1 MADTKKRFTL
11 GNTTVNLG
19 EIEKT
24 GGLIGCR
31 YNTYPYCANQITR
44 YEITDIPQTCA
55 YHTRTITVTGC
66 HGVTLPRTTTWMI
79 PTDRIRTAEL
89 TPQELTPQLRTV
101 ELTPQL
107 RIEEIAG
114 LKEQLKEDLQA
125 VEAHEAV
132 VRSAEVPQTMEE
144 MNLVEEKLKDSLAE
158 VQKLKEALGA
168 QK

>member
-24 GGLIGCR
+24 VGFCR
-31 YNTYPYCANQITR
+31 AYNTYPYCADRITG
-44 YEITDIPQTCA
+44 YITDIQQFCIYQTVNV
-55 YHTRTITVTGC
+55 TITVCKYTADITLTGC
-66 HGVTLPRTTTWMI
+66 LGVTLPRTTTLA
-79 PTDRIRTAEL
+79 TDRI
-89 TPQELTPQLRTV
+89 RTV

-132 VRSAEVPQTMEE
+132 VRSAEVPQTLEE

-158 VQKLKEALGA
+158 VQKLKEDLAA

>member
-31 YNTYPYCANQITR
+31 VYNTYPYCANQITR
-44 YEITDIPQTCA
+44 YEIPDITQLCR
-55 YHTRTITVTGC
+55 YHTMDITITGC
-66 HGVTLPRTTTWMI
+66 HGVTLPRTTTWM
-79 PTDRIRTAEL
+79 TDRI
-89 TPQELTPQLRTV
+89 RTV

-132 VRSAEVPQTMEE
+132 VRSAEVPQTLEE
-144 MNLVEEKLKDSLAE
+144 MNLVEEKLKGSLAE
-158 VQKLKEALGA
+158 VQKLKEALAA